1 MNTKHNI
8 KLLATLLCAL
18 VFSININAQKQSKEQ
33 EKAEREAQNL
43 LNDAE
48 DFLANDNFP
57 LAEAAYR
64 KAIAKD
70 PNNQVAKYN
79 FGNLYYTKDKVNEA
93 GEKFVSA
100 ESASEEKVLKHKSA
114 HNLGNTFMRE
124 KNYQNAVA
132 AYKQALRN
140 DPTDDETRYNLAL
153 AKSLL
158 EKEQQNGGGGDDDKN
173 EDQDQD
179 KDKDQQNQEK
189 KEGDEGEKDK
199 SDQGEE
205 SEDGDDGDSKENKEQ
220 EGDKDENENGK
231 PKDEKS
237 DQQQGQ
243 NGDQKKEQQ
252 QSQPQQGQL
261 SEQQI
266 KNLLETMANQ
276 EQKVQEKLNAKK
288 AKAVKVKPEKDW

>member
-18 VFSININAQKQSKEQ
+18 VFSININAQQQSEEQ

-48 DFLANDNFP
+48 DYLSDNNFP
-57 LAEAAYR
+57 LAEASYR

-79 FGNLYYTKDKVNEA
+79 FGNLYYRKDKVNEA
-93 GEKFVSA
+93 GEKYVSA
-100 ESASEEKVLKHKSA
+100 ENTSEEKALKHKSA
-114 HNLGNTFMRE
+114 HNLGNTFMRN
-124 KNYQNAVA
+124 KNYAKAVE

-140 DPTDDETRYNLAL
+140 DPTDEETRYNLAL
-153 AKSLL
+153 AKDLL
-158 EKEQQNGGGGDDDKN
+158 EKEQKNGGGGDDDNK
-173 EDQDQD
+173 DQDQN
-179 KDKDQQNQEK
+179 KDEQQQDQEK
-189 KEGDEGEKDK
+189 KEGDDGEKDK
-199 SDQGEE
+199 NDKGEE
-205 SEDGDDGDSKENKEQ
+205 NEDGDEGDDKENKKD
-220 EGDKDENENGK
+220 EGDKEENEDGK

-237 DQQQGQ
+237 DQQKGKD
-243 NGDQKKEQQ
+243 GDQKQPQQ
-252 QSQPQQGQL
+252 PQPQQGQL

-276 EQKVQEKLNAKK
+276 EAKVQEKLNAKK
-288 AKAVKVKPEKDW
+288 AKAVKVKTEKDW